1 MATSTLVRLVRL
13 VRLAG
18 LVPSSLALLVVA
30 GATAHAQV
38 IRESDLGSQQ
48 FEFFSNSIANTGD
61 VDGDGVDDFIVG
73 APYYSTTTIGGA
85 GHAIVYSGATG
96 ALVREH
102 VGSRSQD
109 FLGYSVAS
117 AGDVDGDGV
126 PDYVVGAPGHTRN
139 QTRDGLVVVYSGSTG
154 ALLWETTGTTQ
165 DEELGASVAGIGD
178 VDGDG
183 KCDVVVGSNHDEA
196 FVCDAHGGTLF
207 HLTHGASFG
216 YSVAGCGDV
225 DGDGV
230 PDLLVGEPLANH
242 KVPPLQDCGEV
253 RAYSGATGLLL
264 YAIHGTNASDQL
276 GRTLARLGDLDGDG
290 VGDFI
295 AGSQFSDANG
305 TNSGIVR
312 VVSGASG
319 ATIRE
324 QTGTFP
330 GDALGSSVG
339 GLGDVDL
346 DGVPDDAVGA
356 TGAGVGSTGRLRV
369 CSGADGSTIYELTA
383 GSANFD
389 LGSAVAGGD
398 WNGDGVGD
406 LVAGDVLEIDASGAQ
421 VGGVAV
427 VLMCPAWS
435 ASYGPGWPGR
445 NGIPTLTA
453 QEKPVV
459 GAPLDVDLSN
469 SLGAATSALLFV
481 GVQPADIQ
489 IRNSGTLLVA
499 PLLSVVVPVPA
510 SGLTLRGKMPNDPS
524 LWFFDLYLQALEL
537 DPYASKGLS
546 FTPGLQLHCGFDLP

>member
-1 MATSTLVRLVRL
+1 MAKSALVRL
-13 VRLAG
+13 VRLAR

-48 FEFFSNSIANTGD
+48 FERFSNSIANTGD
-61 VDGDGVDDFIVG
+61 VDGDGIDDFIVG
-73 APYYSTTTIGGA
+73 APFFSTATVGGA

-96 ALVREH
+96 ALMREH
-102 VGSRSQD
+102 VGSYAQD
-109 FLGYSVAS
+109 YLGFSVAS

-139 QTRDGLVVVYSGSTG
+139 QPRDGKVVVYSGSTG
-154 ALLWETTGTTQ
+154 ALLWEKIGTVQ
-165 DEELGASVAGIGD
+165 DEEIGLSVAGIGD

-183 KCDVVVGSNHDEA
+183 KGDVVAGSNNDEA
-196 FVCDAHGGTLF
+196 FVYDANGGTLF

-216 YSVAGCGDV
+216 YTVAGCGDV

-264 YAIHGTNASDQL
+264 YAIHGTNAFDQL
-276 GRTLARLGDLDGDG
+276 GRTLARLGDLDGDR
-290 VGDFI
+290 VDDFI
-295 AGSQFSDANG
+295 AGNKTSNANG
-305 TNSGIVR
+305 TGSGIVR
-312 VVSGASG
+312 VVSGATG
-319 ATIRE
+319 ALIRE

-330 GDALGSSVG
+330 GDLFGSSVG

-346 DGVPDDAVGA
+346 DGVPDYAVGA
-356 TGAGVGSTGRLRV
+356 EGAGVGSTGRLRV

-398 WNGDGVGD
+398 WNGDGVCD
-406 LVAGDVLEIDASGAQ
+406 LVAGDVLEIDANGTQ
-421 VGGVAV
+421 VGGVVV

-435 ASYGPGWPGR
+435 ASYGAGWPGR

-481 GVQPADIQ
+481 GVQPANVPIH
-489 IRNSGTLLVA
+489 NSGTLLVA
-499 PLLSVVVPVPA
+499 PLLSVFVPVA
-510 SGLTLRGKMPNDPS
+510 AGGATLSGALPNDPA
-524 LWFFDLYLQALEL
+524 LDFFDLYLQALEV
-537 DPYASKGLS
+537 DSFASKGLS